1 MFPLVA
7 VSNKLSFLSHTCVY
21 GDLLLESF
29 DSSFWIVIHHTCI
42 IYGVEGILPCYFLP
56 VKEIGDFPPISSHRT
71 VTPKPE
77 DYLPVSRFYI
87 DSMLIELYQKI
98 VKRDKW
104 YWNNWTS
111 FLQEERISMCQPMP
125 CTTCKIT
132 QNRL

>member
-1 MFPLVA
+1 MFSLVA
-7 VSNKLSFLSHTCVY
+7 VSNKLSLLSHTCVH
-21 GDLLLESF
+21 GGLLLKSF
-29 DSSFWIVIHHTCI
+29 DSSFWIVIYHACI

-71 VTPKPE
+71 VTPKPK
-77 DYLPVSRFYI
+77 DYLPFSRFYI

-111 FLQEERISMCQPMP
+111 F
-125 CTTCKIT
+125 CKKKEF
-132 QNRL
+132 QHVNLCLAPRAK